1 MLRRMSIVLAITVL
15 AATWAIPGNAVEQ
28 KLVVPKAQDKQAL
41 RADQVKQLLLL
52 MDSDMNGKISKQEW
66 MKFIEAEFDRLDNG
80 KSGEL
85 DVKEISHSKL
95 RASRPVITGK

>member
-1 MLRRMSIVLAITVL
+1 MSIVLAITVL